1 MVQFSRFSNRK
12 RKGGWFMNRARA
24 PQRDNDPSGKR
35 GEPNT
40 ARVTINIVAIAA
52 GMIMVLVWTF
62 SWAEA
67 WTALGVVFVA
77 AVLMFV
83 IPIVIFAK
91 SLGKDGPENGG
102 HGG

>member
-1 MVQFSRFSNRK
+1 
-12 RKGGWFMNRARA
+12 MNRARA
-24 PQRDNDPSGKR
+24 PQGDNDPSGKR

-40 ARVTINIVAIAA
+40 AQVAINIVAIAA
-52 GMIMVLVWTF
+52 VMILALVGTF
-62 SWAEA
+62 LWAEA

-77 AVLMFV
+77 AVLMFI

-91 SLGKDGPENGG
+91 SLGKDGPENAG

>member
-1 MVQFSRFSNRK
+1 
-12 RKGGWFMNRARA
+12 MNGARA

-35 GEPNT
+35 GEPN
-40 ARVTINIVAIAA
+40 AAHVTINIAAIAA
-52 GMIMVLVWTF
+52 GMIIAIVWTF

-77 AVLMFV
+77 ALLMFI
-83 IPIVIFAK
+83 IPIVIFAR

>member
-12 RKGGWFMNRARA
+12 RKGRWFMNRARA

-77 AVLMFV
+77 AVLVFV
-83 IPIVIFAK
+83 TAALLAAK
-91 SLGKDGPENGG
+91 SQG
-102 HGG
+102 